1 MFNVDKNI
9 PLQVFTIDI
18 IISNR
23 DNERPDTVDH
33 LKPVLNTTRNRQL
46 ISRFRQKLDQEWASQ
61 VDQ

>member
-1 MFNVDKNI
+1 MYIKTFQ
-9 PLQVFTIDI
+9 LEVFIIGI

-33 LKPVLNTTRNRQL
+33 LKTVLNTTRNRQL